1 MLLETDGAQYV
12 CRGSLAIAAILL
24 ASGCGSRSGAGP
36 AIKVEFET
44 TPQPPRTGPV
54 GIALHLTDA
63 SARPVS
69 GAHIDLEGD
78 MTHAGMAPVFSHA
91 VELQPGRYRS
101 QLELT
106 MPGDWVVL
114 LHVKLASGE
123 QVEKHFE
130 IRGVRSQ

>member
-1 MLLETDGAQYV
+1 MLVETNRAQFV
-12 CRGSLAIAAILL
+12 CRASLALAVFLA
-24 ASGCGSRSGAGP
+24 ASGCGRRSGASP
-36 AIKVEFET
+36 AITVEFET
-44 TPQPPRTGPV
+44 TPQTPLTGPV
-54 GIALHLTDA
+54 SIALHLTDA
-63 SARPVS
+63 GAMPVS

-101 QLELT
+101 QLEVT

-123 QVEKHFE
+123 QVEKQFE